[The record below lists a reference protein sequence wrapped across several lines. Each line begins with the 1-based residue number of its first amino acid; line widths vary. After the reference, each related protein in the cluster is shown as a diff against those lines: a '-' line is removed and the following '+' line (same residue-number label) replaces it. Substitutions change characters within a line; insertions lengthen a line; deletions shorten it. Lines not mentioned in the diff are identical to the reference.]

1 MVREIITQTGR
12 RECVRP
18 RRKLKRKRKRGLFIT
33 ACLALIVL
41 AVILLSG
48 AKHPEAAGY
57 EYVTGTSLW
66 GMAEEYC
73 PDSMDK
79 RDYISEIMALNAMAD
94 SVVYANRLYAVP
106 IYEKK

>member
-1 MVREIITQTGR
+1 MVREITTQTGR
-12 RECVRP
+12 RERMHT
-18 RRKLKRKRKRGLFIT
+18 RRKLKRKRGLFIT
-33 ACLALIVL
+33 ACLILIVL

-48 AKHPEAAGY
+48 AKHPEAVGY

-73 PDSMDK
+73 PDGMDK
-79 RDYISEIMALNAMAD
+79 RDYISEVMALNAMAD

-106 IYEKK
+106 IYEK